1 MKLLVLTPMLA
12 HALSSRSWSRV
23 VLEREGRKDAVRS
36 EPSIVF
42 GVPAGYAGGWYGCIH
57 VSHCGC
63 VHVGHGQQKV
73 RCKYRGTATPRL
85 DDFKKNLRKLKKRG
99 AKARTQ
105 IFPRSRSLN
114 SARCRVAPFSYQ
126 RYPSPKK

>member
-1 MKLLVLTPMLA
+1 M
-12 HALSSRSWSRV
+12 

-73 RCKYRGTATPRL
+73 RCKYGWDGHVT
-85 DDFKKNLRKLKKRG
+85 
-99 AKARTQ
+99 
-105 IFPRSRSLN
+105 
-114 SARCRVAPFSYQ
+114 SARRESDCLDCLCKVGSLHGGECLGRKALRGFAILVVVA
-126 RYPSPKK
+126 RGV